1 MGAMTARTARLR
13 VALTATLTFAVL
25 ACLLAPTPAWAS
37 IADDINSWMCGVLRD
52 TCNWIFGAQADVLGS
67 IGVDGVLSKPF
78 DQMLGTA
85 GGTTLYDMAH
95 GVW

>member
-37 IADDINSWMCGVLRD
+37 IADDIN
-52 TCNWIFGAQADVLGS
+52 
-67 IGVDGVLSKPF
+67 
-78 DQMLGTA
+78 
-85 GGTTLYDMAH
+85 
-95 GVW
+95 